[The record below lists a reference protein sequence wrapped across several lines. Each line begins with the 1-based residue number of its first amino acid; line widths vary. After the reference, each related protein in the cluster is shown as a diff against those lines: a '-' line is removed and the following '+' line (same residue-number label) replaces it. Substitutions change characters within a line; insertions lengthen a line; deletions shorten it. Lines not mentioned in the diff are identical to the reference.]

1 MLAVLGTSDLM
12 CTILLKYVVIHWRLT
27 NRSLQKH
34 SVTTTLTMTA
44 LKALVT
50 AIAST
55 TNRTTTIAYSIMKP
69 NIEVLVAI
77 QED

>member
-1 MLAVLGTSDLM
+1 MLAVIGTSDLM
-12 CTILLKYVVIHWRLT
+12 CTILLKYVVIDWSLT

-50 AIAST
+50 ATAST
-55 TNRTTTIAYSIMKP
+55 TNTTTTIAYSIMKP

-77 QED
+77 QEE